1 MEKLVIQGLPNRDFW
16 RGRRV
21 LLTGHTGF
29 KGAWM
34 LFWLEAMGARVTG
47 CSLAPEQP
55 EALFSHLHSPDRLAS
70 ELVDIRNPQELTTL
84 VARARPEVVFHLA
97 AQSLVRRGYSD
108 PHGTFATNVQ
118 GTNNLMQALAKV
130 NTALAIVVT
139 TTDKVYRNANDG
151 RAFVE
156 TDPLGG
162 HDPYSAS
169 KAACEMVVD
178 GWRSRFA
185 AEGCGIATARAG
197 NVIGGGDWSEDRL
210 VPDAVK
216 AWSAGQVLKVRRPE
230 ATRPWQHVL
239 EPLRGYLLLAEKL
252 ASGADMAP
260 AYNFGP
266 RAESATVRSVLSL
279 AAAEF
284 GDVRTEFAGTPEGPV
299 EAQALDLD
307 PTLAEL
313 DLGIRGL
320 WGLDRTVTLTAQWY
334 RNFLAGRQA
343 RELCEADCCAYLD
356 GVRRASMACIR

>member
-1 MEKLVIQGLPNRDFW
+1 VIQGLPNRDFW

-47 CSLAPEQP
+47 CSLAPEQS
-55 EALFSHLHSPDRLAS
+55 EALFSNLHSPDRLAS

-118 GTNNLMQALAKV
+118 GTNNLLQALAQV

-178 GWRSRFA
+178 GWRNRFA
-185 AEGCGIATARAG
+185 AEGCGVATARAG
-197 NVIGGGDWSEDRL
+197 NVIGGGDWAEDRL
-210 VPDAVK
+210 VPDAVR
-216 AWSAGQVLKVRRPE
+216 AWSSGQMLHVRRPE

-266 RAESATVRSVLSL
+266 RAESATVRNVLSL

-284 GDVRTEFAGTPEGPV
+284 GDVRTEFAETPEGPV

-307 PTLAEL
+307 PSLAET
-313 DLGIRGL
+313 DLGMRGL
-320 WGLDRTVTLTAQWY
+320 WGLDRTVTLTSQWY
-334 RNFLAGRQA
+334 RNFLSGRQA

-356 GVRRASMACIR
+356 SVKRASMACIQ

>member
-55 EALFSHLHSPDRLAS
+55 EALFSHLHAPNRLAS
-70 ELVDIRNPQELTTL
+70 EIVDIRNPKGLASL
-84 VARARPEVVFHLA
+84 VARVRPEIVLHLA

-118 GTNNLMQALAKV
+118 GTNNLMQALAQV
-130 NTALAIVVT
+130 NTARAIVVT
-139 TTDKVYRNANDG
+139 TTDKVYRNSDDG

-178 GWRSRFA
+178 GWRSRFE

-197 NVIGGGDWSEDRL
+197 NVIGGGDWAQDRL

-216 AWSAGQVLKVRRPE
+216 SWSSGQVLHVRRPD

-239 EPLRGYLLLAEKL
+239 EPLRGYLILAEKL
-252 ASGADMAP
+252 ASSTDIAP

-266 RAESATVRSVLSL
+266 RTESATVRKVLSL

-284 GDVRTEFAGTPEGPV
+284 GDVRTEFANTQEGPV
-299 EAQALDLD
+299 EAQALALD
-307 PTLAEL
+307 PTLAET

-320 WGLDRTVTLTAQWY
+320 WELDKTVALTAQWY
-334 RNFLAGRQA
+334 RDFLAGRQA
-343 RELCEADCCAYLD
+343 RELCEANFCAYLED
-356 GVRRASMACIR
+356 VKRASMACIQ

>member
-47 CSLAPEQP
+47 CSLVPEQP
-55 EALFSHLHSPDRLAS
+55 EALFSHLHAPDRLAS
-70 ELVDIRNPQELTTL
+70 ETVDIRNPQELNSL

-108 PHGTFATNVQ
+108 PHGTFATNVS
-118 GTNNLMQALAKV
+118 GTNNLMQALARV
-130 NTALAIVVT
+130 NTARAIVVT
-139 TTDKVYRNANDG
+139 TTDKVYRNSDDG

-178 GWRSRFA
+178 GWRSHFE
-185 AEGCGIATARAG
+185 AEGCGVAAARAG
-197 NVIGGGDWSEDRL
+197 NVIGGGDWAEDRL

-216 AWSAGQVLKVRRPE
+216 AWSSGQALQVRRPD

-239 EPLRGYLLLAEKL
+239 EPLRGYLILAEKL
-252 ASGADMAP
+252 AAGEKIAP

-266 RAESATVRSVLSL
+266 RTESATVRKVLSL

-284 GDVRTEFAGTPEGPV
+284 GDVQTDFANAPEGPV
-299 EAQALDLD
+299 EAQTLALD
-307 PTLAEL
+307 PTLAET
-313 DLGIRGL
+313 DLGISGL
-320 WGLDRTVTLTAQWY
+320 WGLDKTVTLTARWY
-334 RNFLAGRQA
+334 RNFLAGRPA
-343 RELCEADCCAYLD
+343 RELCEVDCCAYLD
-356 GVRRASMACIR
+356 GVKRASMACIQ

>member
-1 MEKLVIQGLPNRDFW
+1 MIQGLPNRDFW

-55 EALFSHLHSPDRLAS
+55 QALFSHLHSPDRLAS
-70 ELVDIRNPQELTTL
+70 EIVDIRNPQELATL

-118 GTNNLMQALAKV
+118 GTNNLMQALAQV

-197 NVIGGGDWSEDRL
+197 NVIGGGDWAEDRL
-210 VPDAVK
+210 VPDAVR
-216 AWSAGQVLKVRRPE
+216 AWSSGQVLQVRRPE
-230 ATRPWQHVL
+230 AARPWQHVL
-239 EPLRGYLLLAEKL
+239 EPLRGYLVLAEKL
-252 ASGADMAP
+252 SSGADMAP

-266 RAESATVRSVLSL
+266 RAESASVRNVLSL

-284 GDVRTEFAGTPEGPV
+284 GDVRTEFADTPEGPV
-299 EAQALDLD
+299 EAQTLDLD
-307 PTLAEL
+307 PSLAEV
-313 DLGIRGL
+313 DLGIQGL

-334 RNFLAGRQA
+334 RNFLSGRQA

-356 GVRRASMACIR
+356 SVRRASMACIQ

>member
-55 EALFSHLHSPDRLAS
+55 QALFSHLHAPERLAS
-70 ELVDIRNPQELTTL
+70 ELVDIRNPEDVAGL
-84 VARARPEVVFHLA
+84 VARARPEIVFHLA

-108 PHGTFATNVQ
+108 PHGTFATNVH
-118 GTNNLMQALAKV
+118 GTNNLLQALAQV

-139 TTDKVYRNANDG
+139 TTDKVYRNSDDG

-197 NVIGGGDWSEDRL
+197 NVIGGGDWAEDRL

-216 AWSAGQVLKVRRPE
+216 AWSSGDVLKVRRPE

-252 ASGADMAP
+252 ASGADVAP

-266 RAESATVRSVLSL
+266 RTESATVRKVLSL

-284 GDVRTEFAGTPEGPV
+284 GDVRTEFADTLEGPA
-299 EAQALDLD
+299 EAQALALD
-307 PTLAEL
+307 PTLAET
-313 DLGIRGL
+313 DLGVSGL

-334 RNFLAGRQA
+334 RNFLAGSRA

-356 GVRRASMACIR
+356 AVKRASMACVR